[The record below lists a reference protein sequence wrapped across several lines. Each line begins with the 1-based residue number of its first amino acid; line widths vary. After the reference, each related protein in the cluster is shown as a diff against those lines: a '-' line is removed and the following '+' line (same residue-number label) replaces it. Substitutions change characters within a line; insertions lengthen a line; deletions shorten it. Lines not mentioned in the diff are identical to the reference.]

1 MLNNIT
7 YYPIYGKPF
16 ILYLGIITL
25 ISFVITASIGISIH
39 EGLRNIKFK
48 WHPIV
53 AGISISLA
61 VIHGTL
67 GILAY
72 F

>member
-1 MLNNIT
+1 MLNSIT

-16 ILYLGIITL
+16 ILYLGIVTL
-25 ISFVITASIGISIH
+25 ISFIITASIGISIH

-48 WHPIV
+48 WHPAL
-53 AGISISLA
+53 AGISLTLA
-61 VIHGTL
+61 LIHGTL

>member
-1 MLNNIT
+1 MLNYIT
-7 YYPIYGKPF
+7 YYPIFGKPF
-16 ILYLGIITL
+16 ILYLGILTL
-25 ISFVITASIGISIH
+25 FAFIMTASIGISIH
-39 EGLRNIKFK
+39 EGLRNIKFR
-48 WHPIV
+48 WHPTM
-53 AGISISLA
+53 AGIALSLA